1 MALNVSKIDLT
12 SDGVCT
18 DFFSLLWTKD
28 ELNFGPQINI
38 PDTVVIKHGQP
49 IAWYF
54 TSKNGKV
61 KRKLRQN
68 LMSARIEEAFTK
80 YLLGYDVV
88 ATFIS
93 IPTGKENQKNSPDF
107 EKPTMEFLDRDGLN
121 HFLYQRGR
129 ETNGIL
135 QRFIEPK
142 GIKNE
147 CVRAVWSPKICLL
160 ERSENIHQLHDSRY
174 GLYERCVCFEGP
186 EYYSVS
192 TPLRGPVLAG
202 QIQRACEAVVSHIS
216 EVTYSQQQIT
226 RVVLNFKVDSRD
238 KLWFLYT
245 TSIRVNA
252 HNNPHTLEGAE
263 NKISLVNIDNLIS
276 IPESITLNPNKSYD
290 GTKAKREMVRCI
302 SCAKESLDIHRH
314 SITYKSVVKHY
325 EHVLYL
331 VGELAGKHGDRILDW
346 PPNPEVIE
354 AAGSVGFGCLELV
367 GEYDKLS
374 QGNKIDMNKPLEQDE
389 LKIPPMIRYI
399 HPKLTSLSFSRCRK
413 DPLFLYKTV
422 NVCEDCYLVYA
433 EFMTMILRLGQDLS
447 KLLKPDPA
455 VVSYI
460 AESSTMT
467 RPSSADWR
475 ALSSVNRSVS
485 SDNGSLSFQAGSFVS
500 GDGTRST
507 SPSKNHKKAKQSAI
521 GIRSQ
526 DVRHQP
532 EVPNAHRRPPAGL
545 NTSSVDSFA
554 TQVQGSQG
562 AFDMSQFGPPDT
574 TNDFDQDNIHQMIAE
589 REKVFFREISLNPQL
604 KNQHPLMH
612 LISAQQKLKMAD
624 EQSGVLNSTA
634 GAQKKS
640 LFGTGYGKQAGD
652 SFNRYRVYEVEQP
665 CIIAGQSV
673 LLSKLRREKQLEK
686 IQRAEKKK
694 RKKAKKLKE
703 LQAMTGSASTPA
715 VGTNNLDTVNEA
727 VDDSQDDDSID
738 PEEIEMDK
746 MKDKKNKG
754 ASKHYAFLEETLRK
768 VESSVIES
776 DSANNGSSSSTGGG
790 AVMDGDG
797 EKSPVELF
805 STVKSRGT
813 AGANINMSM
822 QGFGFAD
829 GSDFADAP
837 AHLSLPVKSVPN
849 TADSNKRSA
858 LGTSESLRPTTTAE
872 SNRPGTSARPST
884 TAQSQR
890 GTSSPSKQKQ
900 GKNELL

>member
-1 MALNVSKIDLT
+1 MALNVSKIDLS
-12 SDGVCT
+12 SDGVNA
-18 DFFSLLWTKD
+18 DFFNLLWTKD
-28 ELNFGPQINI
+28 ELNFGPQINL
-38 PDTVVIKHGQP
+38 PDTIVIKQGQP

-61 KRKLRQN
+61 KRKMRQN

-80 YLLGYDVV
+80 HLLGYDVV

-93 IPTGKENQKNSPDF
+93 TSIAVKDKNSRDVDD
-107 EKPTMEFLDRDGLN
+107 KTTMEFLDREGLN
-121 HFLYQRGR
+121 HFLYHRGR
-129 ETNGIL
+129 DTNGLL

-142 GIKNE
+142 GVKNE
-147 CVRAVWSPKICLL
+147 CCRVVWSPKVCML
-160 ERSENIHQLHDSRY
+160 ERSENIHQLHDHRY

-202 QIQRACEAVVSHIS
+202 QIQKACEAIVAHIS

-226 RVVLNFKVDSRD
+226 RAVFNFKVDSRD
-238 KLWFLYT
+238 KLWLMYT
-245 TSIRVNA
+245 TSIRVSANG
-252 HNNPHTLEGAE
+252 NPHTLDPTGS
-263 NKISLVNIDNLIS
+263 NKRTLLNIDS
-276 IPESITLNPNKSYD
+276 IINIPDSVTLNPVKSYD
-290 GTKAKREMVRCI
+290 STKTKREMIRCI
-302 SCAKESLDIHRH
+302 SCAKESLDNHRH
-314 SITYKSVVKHY
+314 AITYKSVVKHY
-325 EHVLYL
+325 EHVLHL
-331 VGELAGKHGDRILDW
+331 VGELAGRHGDRILDW

-354 AAGSVGFGCLELV
+354 AAGNVGFGCLQLV
-367 GEYDKLS
+367 GEYDQLS

-389 LKIPPMIRYI
+389 LKIPPLIRYI
-399 HPKLTSLSFSRCRK
+399 HPKLTSLNFSRCRK

-422 NVCEDCYLVYA
+422 NVCESCYLVYA

-460 AESSTMT
+460 ADSSTMT

-475 ALSSVNRSVS
+475 ALSSVNRSIS

-507 SPSKNHKKAKQSAI
+507 SPSKNHKKAKKSAI
-521 GIRSQ
+521 GLRSQ
-526 DVRHQP
+526 DVRYQP
-532 EVPNAHRRPPAGL
+532 EVPNAQRRPPGGL
-545 NTSSVDSFA
+545 NANSIDSFG
-554 TQVQGSQG
+554 TQIQGSPG
-562 AFDMSQFGPPDT
+562 DFDMPQMGGSSNVAD
-574 TNDFDQDNIHQMIAE
+574 DYDQNNIHQMIAE

-652 SFNRYRVYEVEQP
+652 SFDRYRVYEVEQP

-686 IQRAEKKK
+686 IQKAEKKK

-703 LQAMTGSASTPA
+703 LQAMTGSISTPA
-715 VGTNNLDTVNEA
+715 MGTVNLEPVDET
-727 VDDSQDDDSID
+727 VDDVQDDDSID
-738 PEEIEMDK
+738 PEEMEMDK
-746 MKDKKNKG
+746 AKNKKNKD
-754 ASKHYAFLEETLRK
+754 AAKHYAFLEDTLRK
-768 VESSVIES
+768 IEG
-776 DSANNGSSSSTGGG
+776 DVVGNNSSSAGGG
-790 AVMDGDG
+790 AKMNDSSDM
-797 EKSPVELF
+797 SPIEMF

-813 AGANINMSM
+813 AGAHVNMNM
-822 QGFGFAD
+822 QGFGFAE
-829 GSDFADAP
+829 GGDFTDAP
-837 AHLSLPVKSVPN
+837 SHLQLPVKSVPN
-849 TADSNKRSA
+849 TADSNKRGN
-858 LGTSESLRPTTTAE
+858 LGTADSMRPTTTAE
-872 SNRPGTSARPST
+872 GNRPGTSARPST

-890 GTSSPSKQKQ
+890 GISSQQ
-900 GKNELL
+900 GTR